1 VEVEGAGLNA
11 TLRRGWC
18 FGSQEFR
25 ELIEERMNDL
35 AAKKN
40 YRMENGFQREQLR
53 GHGEKAAQEMI
64 EQGLAILELARE
76 DLTKMRKLD
85 IKKAM
90 LVRLLRKQTSMPL
103 EWIAKELTM
112 GVRSSVSRADHN
124 LTNALKENKKL
135 QKVWRQMQQIS
146 S

>member
-1 VEVEGAGLNA
+1 
-11 TLRRGWC
+11 
-18 FGSQEFR
+18 
-25 ELIEERMNDL
+25 
-35 AAKKN
+35 
-40 YRMENGFQREQLR
+40 
-53 GHGEKAAQEMI
+53 MI

-135 QKVWRQMQQIS
+135 QKIWRKMQQIS